1 MSCWWCIL
9 LILYGSGSVSS
20 FPAYDIVG
28 ERNTKSH
35 SSITLEAIYKA
46 TATFL
51 ERAQLIND
59 TELSLSLKISKF
71 FGSDGDSLNT
81 FIKTIREIS
90 NYMGNFK
97 RDNENSSRNNVNGE
111 QIRMAHR
118 VINLLRYEVREL
130 SSNLTIV
137 RNNITLIREKI
148 AHILYIVQ
156 EFYSNTNWIELHGST
171 IYEDFGQEGR
181 LKEEMATSGENTCTN
196 CGYVNGVEQC
206 KNNTLGTKLTS
217 GYKSGQDVSKPVRR
231 GTDGKCSHG
240 TPDDASRN
248 IAATGGIYKGR
259 SVQNEAPHSYLHQA
273 AVEAAVKATEYYIID
288 HDRGLQKMMG
298 SEVFRDVF
306 SIHTRENIVKTSLVF
321 VIDVTGSMGDDIEG
335 VKIATAKFV
344 KEAKDSEFVPN
355 NYILVTFSDPAN
367 LTTGKS
373 TSDPYTMLDWLK
385 YIFVS
390 GGGDCPEYAM
400 TGLLKGIEMSNN
412 NSNIYFLS
420 DADAKDE
427 HLRSE
432 VIKGLVEKQL
442 IPKFF
447 LTGQCTRRK
456 REISRQYYISSL
468 RGSGEQARYNREKR
482 SSTSV
487 FESIA
492 RETGGTVY
500 EIDVS
505 EVEDIV
511 EKEIKETFPSSN
523 VYVTWIEIPSGF
535 VNITNVSMPVDGYIE
550 TLKLTI
556 NPVTSKSEVNLYYP
570 NGTIVS
576 FISKYE
582 ESELSGNVLAL
593 WIKNPETGQ
602 WGLQKKGTVSWIV
615 NVTAQS
621 ALDFSIDVLEADVG
635 GNSHQL
641 TGNPIKGN
649 RYIVVV
655 DIQNFN
661 ANSSCTGV
669 VLLDA
674 SGNDVTEITVT
685 RIPNIGIARY
695 MGDFVPFN
703 KSSFAEIRGTD
714 DQGNIFKRTRSLPIM
729 PVSVQLNIIPLLGD
743 LRLYETSNISFSLT
757 NTGDSSVEF
766 NIAISDGHVDI
777 SVQTGSL
784 DSGEIYNGVVM
795 VTPTSL
801 QTQLLNFF
809 VKLENYTGTIQSEK
823 RRYSVSDTRTADC
836 TIIEYPARC
845 PQESLNTENC
855 SVYNW
860 TSSVEVSSSTIQES
874 EIKVSSDEV
883 ILDYMNL
890 TDANFSVGILI
901 SGHCCIQS
909 VVLSITD
916 KNGYFDQCDFVL
928 SNQPLTVVVY
938 PTKEIPTTVKEA
950 TTVTTTDEQVS
961 SNYPT
966 TDLLS
971 ETSTTDILT
980 TVITKTD
987 KQNQEDDSAAI
998 GTALGFSFL
1007 GLILVLFMII
1017 LFCKIKGSS
1026 NYNLPVVLSKY
1037 RNLKED
1043 GTNVLEVDVK
1053 LPKCQKPYSTDL
1065 GDEIDS
1071 SNTQGS
1077 ELEKKMSEDKSIPTN
1092 SVNPDTSDIIPAANQ
1107 NAAYCPENDEKNK
1120 NDVDQNSSTVSFNLD
1135 NIQQI
1140 DTKSAEEI
1148 GLEGIRHV
1156 DNNQVDGTV
1165 PAQQDN

>member
-1 MSCWWCIL
+1 MSFGWCIL
-9 LILYGSGSVSS
+9 LFLYGSGSVSS

-111 QIRMAHR
+111 QILMAHR
-118 VINLLRYEVREL
+118 VINILRYEVREL

-181 LKEEMATSGENTCTN
+181 LKEEMATSRENTCTN

-217 GYKSGQDVSKPVRR
+217 GYKSGQDVSKPFKR

-259 SVQNEAPHSYLHQA
+259 SIQNEAPHSYLHQA

-288 HDRGLQKMMG
+288 QDRGLQQMMG

-306 SIHTRENIVKTSLVF
+306 SIRTRENIFKTSLTY
-321 VIDVTGSMGDDIEG
+321 VIDVTGSMGDDIEK
-335 VKIATAKFV
+335 VKTATAKIV

-373 TSDPYTMLDWLK
+373 TSDPFTMLEWLK
-385 YIFVS
+385 YIFVG

-412 NSNIYFLS
+412 NSNIYLLT

-427 HLRSE
+427 HLKNQ
-432 VIKGLVEKQL
+432 VLNGLMEKHL
-442 IPKFF
+442 TPIFI
-447 LTGQCTRRK
+447 LTGQCSRRK

-468 RGSGEQARYNREKR
+468 RSSGEQARYIREKR

-500 EIDVS
+500 EINVS

-535 VNITNVSMPVDGYIE
+535 VNITNVSIPVDGYIE
-550 TLKLTI
+550 TLKLTV
-556 NPVTSKSEVNLYYP
+556 NPVTSKSEVDLYYP
-570 NGTIVS
+570 NGTVVS

-582 ESELSGNVLAL
+582 ESELSGIVLAL
-593 WIKNPETGQ
+593 SIRNPEAGQ
-602 WGLQKKGTVSWIV
+602 WGLQKKGRVSWLV

-621 ALDFSIDVLEADVG
+621 AVDFSIDVLEADVG

-669 VLLDA
+669 VLLDV

-703 KSSFAEIRGTD
+703 K
-714 DQGNIFKRTRSLPIM
+714 
-729 PVSVQLNIIPLLGD
+729 
-743 LRLYETSNISFSLT
+743 
-757 NTGDSSVEF
+757 
-766 NIAISDGHVDI
+766 
-777 SVQTGSL
+777 
-784 DSGEIYNGVVM
+784 
-795 VTPTSL
+795 
-801 QTQLLNFF
+801 
-809 VKLENYTGTIQSEK
+809 
-823 RRYSVSDTRTADC
+823 VSDTRTADC

-860 TSSVEVSSSTIQES
+860 TSSAEVSSSKIQES

-966 TDLLS
+966 TDILLS
-971 ETSTTDILT
+971 ETSTTDIFT
-980 TVITKTD
+980 TVTTKTD